1 MKSAS
6 FTGHRKIK
14 GDTAELSKKLYNLLE
29 KDIVS
34 YDLTDFYAGG
44 ALGFDTLGAQ
54 TVLKLKKQFPHI
66 RLHLVLPCPTE
77 EQTETYNE
85 KDKKEFTE
93 ILDSADSSETV
104 CPHKTN
110 DCMKL
115 RNARL
120 IEFADLCYCYFNENQ
135 FRSGTGQ
142 TVRMAEKKGIVI
154 FNLYNK

>member
-14 GDTAELSKKLYNLLE
+14 GDTTELSKKLYDLLE

-44 ALGFDTLGAQ
+44 ALGFDTLAAQ

-66 RLHLVLPCPTE
+66 RLHLVLPCPAE

-85 KDKKEFTE
+85 KDKKNSQKFS
-93 ILDSADSSETV
+93 ILLILPKRYAPIKLTTV
-104 CPHKTN
+104 
-110 DCMKL
+110 
-115 RNARL
+115 
-120 IEFADLCYCYFNENQ
+120 
-135 FRSGTGQ
+135 
-142 TVRMAEKKGIVI
+142 
-154 FNLYNK
+154 